1 MDRNARK
8 AHKIRGF
15 RAISAPYLWLRDCGC
30 LAEDRTPT
38 FPFEYRPLKSQR
50 NSASFAPIP
59 GLETFAVDRTFR
71 DHRHTSG
78 WTYVPSKEQKLPRRW
93 RRQLWARSEPRD
105 IEKAERSA
113 AVDRRRCPREAQYG
127 SGLQCPGSAP
137 VRHRCQPKIVHT
149 RKSAQHLGR
158 NVPPAMLVHS
168 LPQDVVRADRQRQR
182 RSDKLFWTQI

>member
-93 RRQLWARSEPRD
+93 RRQLWAMCGRLRVG
-105 IEKAERSA
+105 KKNLHVAGLVGAAMCSA
-113 AVDRRRCPREAQYG
+113 CLRGTHDRWP
-127 SGLQCPGSAP
+127 
-137 VRHRCQPKIVHT
+137 
-149 RKSAQHLGR
+149 
-158 NVPPAMLVHS
+158 
-168 LPQDVVRADRQRQR
+168 
-182 RSDKLFWTQI
+182 